1 MNKQPKAW
9 VESLLV
15 AYVDNQLG
23 PDQMAAVEAT
33 IRDDPEAQ
41 AIVGVLRRSAAAVKS
56 AYDQPLNEPVPE
68 RLLAAIGVANPSTG
82 ANVVPLRR
90 PTRLLPSRQT
100 LMALAASIA
109 TLAIGFAAGYMQ
121 SGRGGDITPATGGTS
136 EQFEAALYRALEQD
150 QPGAKLSYQDMAS
163 GATETVTV
171 VRAVTT
177 GVSNDCREFRHDS
190 AGVAGAT
197 VSRGLAC
204 RSSSGDWS
212 VLTLPAEPAT

>member
-15 AYVDNQLG
+15 AYVDNQLE
-23 PDQMAAVEAT
+23 PDQMADLEAT

-41 AIVGVLRRSAAAVKS
+41 AIVGVLRRSAAAVRT
-56 AYDQPLNEPVPE
+56 AYDQPLHEPVPE
-68 RLLAAIGVANPSTG
+68 RLLAAIGAAEPAPG

-90 PTRLLPSRQT
+90 PSRLWPSRQA

-109 TLAIGFAAGYMQ
+109 TLAIGFGAGYMQ
-121 SGRGGDITPATGGTS
+121 SWPGGGIAPAGVPS
-136 EQFEAALYRALEQD
+136 EQFEAALYRALERD
-150 QPGAKLSYQDMAS
+150 QVGAGLSYENAAS
-163 GATETVTV
+163 GTTETVTIV
-171 VRAVTT
+171 GAVAS
-177 GVSNDCREFRHDS
+177 GVSNACREFRHES
-190 AGVAGAT
+190 AGAT
-197 VSRGLAC
+197 IGRGLAC